1 MKAFLT
7 LLLVTLFA
15 GCASY
20 DGRGLQPG
28 VSRSEDIQEIMGTP
42 AMHWPLLNGGER
54 LAYPR
59 GPAGFHTFMLETDKS
74 GVLLSKENVLQPKHF
89 ARLREGMTQDE
100 VLRIIGPPYA
110 PWTIYFEARDELVW
124 EWRYCDD
131 WSEPARFNVLF
142 DQSKGTLRTTMSR
155 PESGALP
162 FARNRREW
170 CGR

>member
-1 MKAFLT
+1 MKALLT
-7 LLLVTLFA
+7 LLLVTLLT

-28 VSRSEDIQEIMGTP
+28 VSRLDDVERLMGAP
-42 AMHWPLLNGGER
+42 AMRWRQANGGER

-59 GPAGFHTFMLETDKS
+59 GPAGFHTFMLETDPS
-74 GVLLSKENVLQPKHF
+74 DVLLSKENVLQPKHF
-89 ARLREGMTQDE
+89 ARLRVGMTQDE

-110 PWTIYFEARDELVW
+110 PWTVYFEARDELVW

-142 DQSKGTLRTTMSR
+142 DQTKGTLRTTMSR
-155 PESGALP
+155 PESTALP
-162 FARNRREW
+162 FPRDRREW
-170 CGR
+170 CSR